1 MQAAIDLTPAF
12 TVAMLYTPD
21 KKVSAIVSVIRDETS
36 RFEEERSLRNRLTEL
51 EAKSGSVK

>member
-1 MQAAIDLTPAF
+1 MQAAIDLTLAF

-21 KKVSAIVSVIRDETS
+21 KKVSAIVSVIRDEAS
-36 RFEEERSLRNRLTEL
+36 RFEEERSLKNRLTEL

>member
-1 MQAAIDLTPAF
+1 
-12 TVAMLYTPD
+12 MLYTPD

>member
-36 RFEEERSLRNRLTEL
+36 RFEEERSLRNRLTEP

>member
-1 MQAAIDLTPAF
+1 MQAAIDLTLAF
-12 TVAMLYTPD
+12 TVAMLYTPN

-36 RFEEERSLRNRLTEL
+36 RFEEEHSLKNRLTEL